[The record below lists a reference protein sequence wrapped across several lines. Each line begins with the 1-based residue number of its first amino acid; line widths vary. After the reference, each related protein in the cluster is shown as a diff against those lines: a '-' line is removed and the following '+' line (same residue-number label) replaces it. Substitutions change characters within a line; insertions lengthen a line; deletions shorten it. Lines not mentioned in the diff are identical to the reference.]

1 MESSSSKTIE
11 LNIFDVDAVSRECSS
26 CCGRPRARWGVSLS
40 DPALDRKLCGSA
52 RRQKD
57 GEGKLT
63 KTETI
68 RTLDKAGVAPIPK
81 EEEHAMRSTRTMD
94 ESRVGRSRAH
104 ERPTPENAIL
114 LLIDHQSGL
123 VSGVRDLE
131 PDEVRHN
138 VVAFAR
144 VARVLR
150 VPVVLTST
158 APMMW
163 GPTLPE
169 LTEALPGVENI
180 ERSLVNAWDEPRVRD
195 AVTRTGRQKLLI
207 AGITTPVCLTFPA
220 RSAAADG
227 YDVYALLDASGTW
240 SDLLRLTAIDQ
251 MRQAGVTITSGVAA
265 FVEMLHDNASPIAGE
280 FYSALDLPAT
290 RYILQI
296 TQGGKG
302 A

>member
-1 MESSSSKTIE
+1 MNTITAKDE
-11 LNIFDVDAVSRECSS
+11 TQSYEKSR
-26 CCGRPRARWGVSLS
+26 
-40 DPALDRKLCGSA
+40 SA
-52 RRQKD
+52 
-57 GEGKLT
+57 
-63 KTETI
+63 
-68 RTLDKAGVAPIPK
+68 
-81 EEEHAMRSTRTMD
+81 HN
-94 ESRVGRSRAH
+94 RVR
-104 ERPTPENAIL
+104 ERLTPESATL

-138 VVAFAR
+138 VVAYAR
-144 VARVLR
+144 VARIFR

-169 LTEALPGVENI
+169 LTQALPGVENI

-195 AVTRTGRQKLLI
+195 AVRRTGRQKLLI
-207 AGITTPVCLTFPA
+207 AGITTPVCLT
-220 RSAAADG
+220 SAATSAAWDG

-251 MRQAGVTITSGVAA
+251 MKQAGVTITSGVAA
-265 FVEMLHDNASPIAGE
+265 FTEMLRDNASPLASD
-280 FYSALDLPAT
+280 YYAALDLPAT

-296 TQGGKG
+296 TQGSNVTSRKRE
-302 A
+302 AA

>member
-1 MESSSSKTIE
+1 MSNRKTR
-11 LNIFDVDAVSRECSS
+11 DHTQS
-26 CCGRPRARWGVSLS
+26 
-40 DPALDRKLCGSA
+40 
-52 RRQKD
+52 
-57 GEGKLT
+57 
-63 KTETI
+63 
-68 RTLDKAGVAPIPK
+68 
-81 EEEHAMRSTRTMD
+81 
-94 ESRVGRSRAH
+94 GRSRAY
-104 ERPTPENAIL
+104 EPLTPESAVL
-114 LLIDHQSGL
+114 LLVDHQSGL
-123 VSGVRDLE
+123 VSGVRDLA

-138 VVAFAR
+138 IVAFAR
-144 VARVLR
+144 AAGVLR

-195 AVTRTGRQKLLI
+195 AVKRTGRQKLLI

-240 SDLLRLTAIDQ
+240 SELLRVTAIDQ

-265 FVEMLHDNASPIAGE
+265 FVGVLHDNTSPIARE
-280 FYSALDLPAT
+280 VYAAPDPP
-290 RYILQI
+290 RP
-296 TQGGKG
+296 
-302 A
+302 

>member
-1 MESSSSKTIE
+1 MNS
-11 LNIFDVDAVSRECSS
+11 
-26 CCGRPRARWGVSLS
+26 
-40 DPALDRKLCGSA
+40 
-52 RRQKD
+52 
-57 GEGKLT
+57 
-63 KTETI
+63 TETKNKS
-68 RTLDKAGVAPIPK
+68 RNGQ
-81 EEEHAMRSTRTMD
+81 
-94 ESRVGRSRAH
+94 SRVR
-104 ERPTPENAIL
+104 ERLTRENAIL

-144 VARVLR
+144 VASLLR

-158 APMMW
+158 APTMW

-195 AVTRTGRQKLLI
+195 AVKRTGRQKLLI
-207 AGITTPVCLTFPA
+207 AGITTPVCLTFA
-220 RSAAADG
+220 AMSAAADG

-240 SDLLRLTAIDQ
+240 SELLRLTAIDQ
-251 MRQAGVTITSGVAA
+251 MRQAGVTVTSGLAA
-265 FVEMLHDNASPIAGE
+265 FVEMLHDNASPIANE
-280 FYSALDLPAT
+280 FYAALDLPAT

-296 TQGGKG
+296 TQGGK
-302 A
+302 AA